1 MTQNTE
7 SRLDRIEALLGT
19 LTETTVSNSQQIQAN
34 SQQIEANTKAIA
46 QLGQRFDSLISEVQR
61 VLNQSGEQIN
71 RLEANAEF
79 VHDAITRLTQTA
91 VADRTEFR
99 RIWEYLESQQRHQ
112 GNGHG

>member
-1 MTQNTE
+1 MVNNSTE
-7 SRLDRIEALLGT
+7 SRLDRIESLLGT
-19 LTETTVSNSQQIQAN
+19 LAETTVSNSQQI
-34 SQQIEANTKAIA
+34 EANTRAIT
-46 QLGQRFDSLISEVQR
+46 QLGQRFDSLVSEVQR

-112 GNGHG
+112 GNGHS

>member
-1 MTQNTE
+1 MVNNSTE
-7 SRLDRIEALLGT
+7 SRLDRIDALLGPIA
-19 LTETTVSNSQQIQAN
+19 ETTVSNSQQI
-34 SQQIEANTKAIA
+34 EANTRAIA
-46 QLGQRFDSLISEVQR
+46 QLGQRFDSLVSEVQR
-61 VLNQSGEQIN
+61 ILNKSGEQIN